1 MATTISVILD
11 TRRIK
16 KTKKYPVKL
25 RVTSNRA
32 TEYYQ
37 TVFDLS
43 EEEFNRL
50 TASRINAQLQTI
62 RHKLKEIER
71 SAFNLIEKIYPF
83 DFSTFELQ
91 FIQDNQLFCQRK
103 AKLKPPVKIE
113 GDYDYAPFQKKFPI
127 LLDKN

>member
-1 MATTISVILD
+1 MATTISIVLD

-32 TEYYQ
+32 VEYYQ

-50 TASRINAQLQTI
+50 SASRVSAQLQTI
-62 RHKLKEIER
+62 RDKLTHIAANH
-71 SAFNLIEKIYPF
+71 S
-83 DFSTFELQ
+83 Q
-91 FIQDNQLFCQRK
+91 VQR
-103 AKLKPPVKIE
+103 
-113 GDYDYAPFQKKFPI
+113 
-127 LLDKN
+127 